1 MWASTSSI
9 LSRGEGGGAW
19 RTGGA
24 SPIAKASA
32 SLPPP
37 SARDSPLCDGAARC
51 SMLRSRRSPL
61 AITVQNGH
69 LRCEPLWPRT
79 SQCAWWCTEG
89 RGQKTFVQREFACAK
104 SHRRCDVTWRRNLRS
119 GRWWLVR
126 GTRCR
131 NPAHSR
137 PARLPLEALE
147 IDRELLYRLGSLV
160 GVLIETFENDRVEL
174 PSGGWIAFVEI
185 GDRFDDVR
193 DRLLRVGDFQ
203 RPRAASMISRARFES
218 TKRP

>member
-1 MWASTSSI
+1 MGGPHSARLPELRHRDGLIGVGQHVLDLVAW
-9 LSRGEGGGAW
+9 RGGGAW

-104 SHRRCDVTWRRNLRS
+104 SHSRCDVT
-119 GRWWLVR
+119 
-126 GTRCR
+126 
-131 NPAHSR
+131 
-137 PARLPLEALE
+137 
-147 IDRELLYRLGSLV
+147 
-160 GVLIETFENDRVEL
+160 
-174 PSGGWIAFVEI
+174 
-185 GDRFDDVR
+185 
-193 DRLLRVGDFQ
+193 
-203 RPRAASMISRARFES
+203 
-218 TKRP
+218 